1 MPQTQTKCP
10 RCSRPAMA
18 EVEQVF
24 DVTSDPQSKQRF
36 LSGQSNVIQ
45 CSSCG
50 FAGPLPI
57 PIVYHDN
64 EKELLL
70 TYFPMELNVPVNEQ
84 EKQIGPLIKRITDN
98 LPPEKRKSYLFQP
111 QTMFTFQTM
120 LEKVLE
126 GDGISKDMIDAQQK
140 QMQLLEKLITASP
153 EQRTNLMKEEDGK
166 LIDENFL
173 TLLARVA
180 EGALAQ
186 GNQEAAKQVAE
197 MQRDLIEQTE
207 VGKSFKKQ
215 AAEVQTAMKA
225 LQDAGQQGLTRE
237 KLLDMLV
244 DAPSEVYLST
254 IVNMAHSGLDYEFF
268 QILTNRVDAA
278 SGDEKSKLESLRT
291 LLLEMTT
298 EIQKNLQEH
307 RQNIRSALDQLIA
320 APDIEQATQQNLGQI
335 DQTFV
340 DVLQTEIEEARK
352 GGDLDRLSKLQSVM
366 AVLEKS
372 AAPPPEVE
380 FIDELMEADSEA
392 ARQAILEEN
401 AEKVTPEL
409 VQMLNGILNQIEGQG
424 QPPEVTERLQAVYK
438 AALRFSMKR
447 NLDGAQ

>member
-10 RCSRPAMA
+10 RCGRPAMA
-18 EVEQVF
+18 DVEQVF
-24 DVTSDPQSKQRF
+24 DVTSDPQAKQRF

-50 FAGPLPI
+50 FAGPLPV

-64 EKELLL
+64 EKEFLL

-126 GDGISKDMIDAQQK
+126 GDGITKDMVDAQQK
-140 QMQLLEKLITASP
+140 QMQLLEKLITATP
-153 EQRTNLMKEEDGK
+153 EQRTSIMQEEDGN

-173 TLLARVA
+173 ALMARIS

-197 MQRDLIEQTE
+197 LQSDLIEQTE
-207 VGKSFKKQ
+207 VGKKFKIQAEEVQ
-215 AAEVQTAMKA
+215 AAMKE

-244 DAPSEVYLST
+244 DAPSEIYLST

-268 QILTNRVDAA
+268 QILTNRIDAA
-278 SGDEKSKLESLRT
+278 SDDKKGTLESLRT
-291 LLLEMTT
+291 VLLEMTA

-307 RQNIRSALDQLIA
+307 RENIRTAIQQLIA
-320 APDIEQATQQNLGQI
+320 APDIEQATQQILGQI

-340 DVLQTEIEEARK
+340 EVLQAEVEEARK
-352 GGDLDRLSKLQSVM
+352 NSNLDQLAKLQSVM

-380 FIDELMEADSEA
+380 FIDKLMEVDSDE

-424 QPPEVTERLQAVYK
+424 QPPEVTERLQAVYR

-447 NLDGAQ
+447 NLSES